1 MTYRSGFLAVYT
13 ALLMSLCFA
22 CENTER
28 NPQTEG
34 PAKNTLRDS
43 VETEEVAVK
52 VLAGDDTTLESNSL
66 MNSMAPKWS
75 VQEVLRKYPEAEI
88 TNKEAV
94 PNRHTDG
101 QIDTLITIKSDSTIF
116 QFYSLQDRDL
126 LQTATLSKAGIALGN
141 GLEVGMTAEEVTNHI
156 EPLQGRK
163 AVPQSILIRAEQA
176 PTSIRLR
183 FRQNRLSYIDY
194 QGYVD

>member
-1 MTYRSGFLAVYT
+1 MIYKSGVLAIYAAMVMY
-13 ALLMSLCFA
+13 LCFA

-43 VETEEVAVK
+43 VDTEDVAVI
-52 VLAGDDTTLESNSL
+52 VMAGADTTLQSNSL
-66 MNSMAPKWS
+66 MNTMAPKWS

-101 QIDTLITIKSDSTIF
+101 QVDTLITIKSDSTIF
-116 QFYSLQDRDL
+116 QFYSLADRDL
-126 LQTATLSKAGIALGN
+126 LQMATLSKEGITLGN
-141 GLEVGMTAEEVTNHI
+141 GLEVGMTAEEVTRHI

-163 AVPQSILIRAEQA
+163 SVPQSILIRAEQA

-183 FRQNRLSYIDY
+183 FKQNRLSSIDY